1 MRIGDKNF
9 ENMETL
15 ILNHFSVVSEKIHAN
30 LQMLSAVNVC
40 RHNAVIRAV
49 EKNLSKEFDRLSFR
63 NVAVGLDEGGVISGE
78 KQVEVDR
85 KIPWYEFFML
95 RQKFLISKKRQVS
108 M

>member
-1 MRIGDKNF
+1 VRIGDKNF